1 MPSWFFLPPPGHST
15 DWIEPI
21 TELPEPRMAAADL
34 VAHAIGTPPGSDSF
48 AARIAELLGSAD
60 RDPIE
65 NALRL
70 AFTGVP
76 GSNRTKQIDLRRQAL
91 LSATLVRLASPD
103 EQVITKMA
111 GLLVQLVKLT
121 PIGFDQLRRANPDEA
136 LRLLAEGDELVQ
148 PALRSRRADDEPTTF
163 PSAGGFDDLEPIDV
177 AHAFDSGP
185 PDG

>member
-1 MPSWFFLPPPGHST
+1 
-15 DWIEPI
+15 
-21 TELPEPRMAAADL
+21 
-34 VAHAIGTPPGSDSF
+34 
-48 AARIAELLGSAD
+48 
-60 RDPIE
+60 
-65 NALRL
+65 
-70 AFTGVP
+70 
-76 GSNRTKQIDLRRQAL
+76 

-148 PALRSRRADDEPTTF
+148 PALRSRRADNEPTTF
-163 PSAGGFDDLEPIDV
+163 PSADGLADLEPITV
-177 AHAFDSGP
+177 AQAFDSGP